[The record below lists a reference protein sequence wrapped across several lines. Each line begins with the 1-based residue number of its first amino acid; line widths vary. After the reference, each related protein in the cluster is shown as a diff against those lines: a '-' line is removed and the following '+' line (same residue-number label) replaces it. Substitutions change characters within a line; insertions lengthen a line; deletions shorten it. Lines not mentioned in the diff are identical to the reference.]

1 MSQVVTSLS
10 KRRTPA
16 GTPSV
21 KPLSPSHTPVRGA
34 AAIVVDP
41 SVPLL
46 KLITALADGGFD
58 VAFDPRR
65 HQLVVRES
73 PLD

>member
-16 GTPSV
+16 GNSSI
-21 KPLSPSHTPVRGA
+21 KPLSASPASGPGP

>member
-10 KRRTPA
+10 KRRKPA
-16 GTPSV
+16 GNPSI
-21 KPLSPSHTPVRGA
+21 KPLAPFPAPGPGP

>member
-16 GTPSV
+16 RNPSI
-21 KPLSPSHTPVRGA
+21 KPLSPSLVPGPGP

-41 SVPLL
+41 GVPLL

-58 VAFDPRR
+58 VGFDPRR

>member
-16 GTPSV
+16 GNPSV
-21 KPLSPSHTPVRGA
+21 KSLSPSHAPGA
-34 AAIVVDP
+34 GPAALVVDP